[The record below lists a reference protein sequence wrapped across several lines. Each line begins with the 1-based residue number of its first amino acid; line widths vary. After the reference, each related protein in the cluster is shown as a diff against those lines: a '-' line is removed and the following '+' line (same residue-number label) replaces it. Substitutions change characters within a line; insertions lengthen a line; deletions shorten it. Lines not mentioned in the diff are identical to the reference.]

1 MKKLLGLLGRRARK
15 QPDGTRADLCRGIHV
30 GIRVGGGGGG
40 GQALTESGRR
50 QSSLVSVDRRIRL
63 GRGWALVRNRSG
75 SAPTLLRRR
84 P

>member
-1 MKKLLGLLGRRARK
+1 MKKLLGLFGRRARK
-15 QPDGTRADLCRGIHV
+15 RPGRTRADSYRGIHV
-30 GIRVGGGGGG
+30 GIHVGGGGGG

-50 QSSLVSVDRRIRL
+50 QASLISVDRRIRL

-75 SAPTLLRRR
+75 SAQTPLRRR